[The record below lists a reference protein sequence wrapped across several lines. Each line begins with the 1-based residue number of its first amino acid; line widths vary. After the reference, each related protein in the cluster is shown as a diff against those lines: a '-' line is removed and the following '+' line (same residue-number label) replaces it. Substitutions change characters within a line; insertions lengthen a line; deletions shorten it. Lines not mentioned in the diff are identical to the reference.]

1 VGLRGGTVAGGDSHA
16 GAPATLENYADAKRL
31 PVEFLASLGLVTAH
45 IQGRPAVKMPTFDGD
60 GAEIG
65 ARLRGTLSG
74 KNRFNRRKGARVQPY
89 GCGG

>member
-1 VGLRGGTVAGGDSHA
+1 MDFFISPGLTTVHIAG
-16 GAPATLENYADAKRL
+16 
-31 PVEFLASLGLVTAH
+31 
-45 IQGRPAVKMPTFDGD
+45 QPAVKMPTFDGD

-65 ARLRGTLSG
+65 AQLRGALSG